1 MPNWPMSILS
11 DIYTIWW
18 REMIRFVRARSRF
31 ITSLVQPMAWLILF
45 GIGFSSSL
53 GSSMPFAGSA
63 GTTNYLTFLVP
74 GVIGMATLFTNMSL
88 SAGMSFMFDK
98 EFGFLKEIFVAPV
111 SRVAI
116 VLGKAL
122 GGTTISLLQGFIILV
137 VSAVI
142 GIRITGPLGLPATLA
157 FVVVVIFF
165 IGMDFGILGISI
177 ASRLESIESLQVV
190 LIFLVLPIF
199 FLSGALFPLTS
210 LPDWMKALA
219 AINPLTYGIDALR
232 YALIGAHEYPLA
244 LDFGVFVGFF
254 LLSAVIGSR
263 LFRNVR

>member
-1 MPNWPMSILS
+1 MSEWPTSILS
-11 DIYTIWW
+11 DVYTIWR

-31 ITSLVQPMAWLILF
+31 VTSLVQPMAWLILF

-53 GSSMPFAGSA
+53 GSSLPFAGST

-111 SRVAI
+111 SRAAI

-122 GGTTISLLQGFIILV
+122 GGTTIALLQSFIILV
-137 VSAVI
+137 VSAMI
-142 GIRITGPLGLPATLA
+142 GVKITGPMELPATLT
-157 FVVVVIFF
+157 FVVVTIFF
-165 IGMDFGILGISI
+165 IGMDFGILGISV

-219 AINPLTYGIDALR
+219 AVNPLTYGIDALR
-232 YALIGAHEYPLA
+232 YALIGTHEYPLA
-244 LDFGVFVGFF
+244 LDFGVIVGFF
-254 LLSAVIGSR
+254 VLITVVGSL
-263 LFRNVR
+263 LFRDVH